1 MNSPETCMLAHKS
14 CRKQSQDLCLGEIPY
29 QADVKKPVLKLGL
42 GTKFYSAAFLFH
54 VHSGEKIKPG
64 QPVYLFF
71 IDPDRYRTTLITQQK
86 LQGYKDVGEFPK
98 FQPVQTRKYRFP
110 SEVWLRPTST
120 RANLEGESMECIQAV
135 TLEEI
140 PSPLA
145 KSFPEPVGI

>member
-1 MNSPETCMLAHKS
+1 MPVTSRRFSIAVYRQGIPADNIYAAAAVHMNSPETCMLAHKS

-98 FQPVQTRKYRFP
+98 FQPVQNFF
-110 SEVWLRPTST
+110 S
-120 RANLEGESMECIQAV
+120 
-135 TLEEI
+135 
-140 PSPLA
+140 
-145 KSFPEPVGI
+145 